1 MPNNIQNYI
10 DKAAKQGLTQEQI
23 TQNMLQAGWA
33 LSQILTELN
42 LYFNKPQPIL
52 DQQPAVSQL
61 NIKQGNSSQFI
72 NSLESNKTLEQEKI
86 MPEEP
91 AKSLSGVLKYFDP
104 TFYANL
110 LYGSQKVKPFLIA
123 ILLALIITIK
133 PSIVFFSNW
142 FPILKDA
149 PSKVIAV
156 VNENYPEELE
166 ITVKDGYAS
175 TNVTEP
181 YYITIPKDTLD
192 TFLPQKEKING
203 PKATVRLVTINTD
216 AQASDFERYQ
226 TYALLTQK
234 DFIYYDD
241 GQIKTIS
248 LKEIKDVTIS
258 KQWII
263 DKINEINKNNRIGRI
278 LSILLYTFP
287 LILFIGSYLTLLS
300 SFFMLSFLLRLL
312 TAINQIPVTF
322 GKMFALTAAV
332 ETIPV
337 ILLTVFGW
345 LPFVST
351 VIASLSSLSTVLL
364 LAIAYMGITTYK
376 NTYANNN

>member
-1 MPNNIQNYI
+1 
-10 DKAAKQGLTQEQI
+10 
-23 TQNMLQAGWA
+23 
-33 LSQILTELN
+33 
-42 LYFNKPQPIL
+42 
-52 DQQPAVSQL
+52 
-61 NIKQGNSSQFI
+61 
-72 NSLESNKTLEQEKI
+72 
-86 MPEEP
+86 
-91 AKSLSGVLKYFDP
+91 
-104 TFYANL
+104 
-110 LYGSQKVKPFLIA
+110 
-123 ILLALIITIK
+123 
-133 PSIVFFSNW
+133 
-142 FPILKDA
+142 
-149 PSKVIAV
+149 
-156 VNENYPEELE
+156 
-166 ITVKDGYAS
+166 
-175 TNVTEP
+175 
-181 YYITIPKDTLD
+181 
-192 TFLPQKEKING
+192 
-203 PKATVRLVTINTD
+203 VTINTD

>member
-23 TQNMLQAGWA
+23 TQNMLQAGCA

-42 LYFNKPQPIL
+42 LYCNKPQPIL

-192 TFLPQKEKING
+192 TF
-203 PKATVRLVTINTD
+203 
-216 AQASDFERYQ
+216 Y
-226 TYALLTQK
+226 
-234 DFIYYDD
+234 
-241 GQIKTIS
+241 
-248 LKEIKDVTIS
+248 LKKR
-258 KQWII
+258 K
-263 DKINEINKNNRIGRI
+263 
-278 LSILLYTFP
+278 
-287 LILFIGSYLTLLS
+287 
-300 SFFMLSFLLRLL
+300 
-312 TAINQIPVTF
+312 
-322 GKMFALTAAV
+322 
-332 ETIPV
+332 
-337 ILLTVFGW
+337 LTV
-345 LPFVST
+345 LKQ
-351 VIASLSSLSTVLL
+351 LL
-364 LAIAYMGITTYK
+364 D
-376 NTYANNN
+376 